1 MNCSECR
8 LALHAHLDGQLEV
21 ANTRAVDEHV
31 ASCAACA
38 EESAALRALGERL
51 RAQAERPTP
60 PAGFEERLR
69 ASLRTAAVA
78 DDSTSSSPPARR
90 AAFAVLTPLRAYL
103 PFAVAIALVL
113 AFYAGTEFALPPRRE
128 VARDQLVALHVL
140 STQPTGAIEVA
151 SSDRHT
157 VNPWF
162 QGRVP
167 FGVGARDFAEQG
179 FALLGG
185 RVEKILGDPVAVLV
199 YRHGPHVV
207 TVVVARTS
215 APDTEPA
222 TTTLAGYRLTTWS
235 TAGLERTVVTDVD
248 PSALEAFVALLR
260 AGS

>member
-21 ANTRAVDEHV
+21 ANSRVVDEHV
-31 ASCAACA
+31 AGCAACA

-51 RAQAERPTP
+51 RAQAERPEP

-69 ASLRTAAVA
+69 ASLRAAVA
-78 DDSTSSSPPARR
+78 AGDAASAARPVRR
-90 AAFAVLTPLRAYL
+90 AAFVALVPRRVFIPLAAAV
-103 PFAVAIALVL
+103 LVL
-113 AFYAGTEFALPPRRE
+113 AWFAGFQAGRPGARE
-128 VARDQLVALHVL
+128 RTFDQLVALHVR
-140 STQPTGAIEVA
+140 STNPSGAIEVA

-185 RVEKILGDPVAVLV
+185 RVETLDGAPVAALV
-199 YRHGPHVV
+199 YRHGAHVV
-207 TVVVARTS
+207 TVVVARS
-215 APDTEPA
+215 AVADSEPRWSDE
-222 TTTLAGYRLTTWS
+222 AGYRLATWRA
-235 TAGLERTVVTDVD
+235 AGLERIVVSDAD
-248 PSALEAFVALLR
+248 RAGLEAFVALLR